1 MSFTDRFA
9 YSRPTAATRDLWRSQ
24 PSCWPSAQA
33 QHEGQPA
40 PANAVA
46 KQQADDR
53 HVQARLV
60 KKLERPKAQRPSV
73 VTIAVPEVARYNF
86 SDGP

>member
-9 YSRPTAATRDLWRSQ
+9 YSRPQRQ
-24 PSCWPSAQA
+24 PGISGDPCHRAGRQPRPK
-33 QHEGQPA
+33 HEGQPA

-53 HVQARLV
+53 HAQARLV
-60 KKLERPKAQRPSV
+60 KKLERPEAQRPSV
-73 VTIAVPEVARYNF
+73 VTIAVPEVARYSF